1 MNRVLATVSLFIA
14 IVFTSAPVA
23 AQTCT
28 VSTAGSINFM
38 TYNPAS
44 GAPTLASASVTLT
57 CTYTGSSG
65 AQKVNWDMQLMNG
78 TSGNCNARAMPGPSS
93 SLSYNIY
100 QNNVAGGVWGN
111 PGCGTYPVGQ
121 MNLSPGAGNNTRSVT
136 NILYGQIPT
145 GQFVNAGTYTE
156 NLVLT
161 VNF

>member
-1 MNRVLATVSLFIA
+1 MSRLADGSLLFALIIGA
-14 IVFTSAPVA
+14 APAA
-23 AQTCT
+23 AQNCT
-28 VSTAGSINFM
+28 VSATGGINFL

-57 CTYTGSSG
+57 CTHSGGTG
-65 AQKVNWDMQLMNG
+65 AQKVNWDMQLTNG
-78 TSGNCNARAMPGPSS
+78 SSGNCNARAMPGPSA
-93 SLSYNIY
+93 SLNYNIY

-111 PGCGTYPVGQ
+111 LGCGTYPAGQ
-121 MNLSPGAGNNTRSVT
+121 MNLTPGGGGNTRTVT

>member
-1 MNRVLATVSLFIA
+1 MLETRSLLSA
-14 IVFTSAPVA
+14 IVCAATPVA

-28 VSTAGSINFM
+28 VSAAGNINFM

-57 CTYTGSSG
+57 CTYSGGSG
-65 AQKVNWDMQLMNG
+65 AQKVNWDMQLTNG
-78 TSGNCNARAMPGPSS
+78 SSGDCNARAMPGSS
-93 SLSYNIY
+93 DALSYNIY

-111 PGCGTYPVGQ
+111 SGCGTNPTGQ
-121 MNLSPGAGNNTRSVT
+121 MNLTPGGGGNTKSVT
-136 NILYGQIPT
+136 NNLYGQIPV
-145 GQFVNAGTYTE
+145 GQFVGAGTYTE

>member
-1 MNRVLATVSLFIA
+1 MTRVLDAVSLLVA
-14 IVFTSAPVA
+14 IFFVATPVA

-28 VSTAGSINFM
+28 VSAAGNINFM

-65 AQKVNWDMQLMNG
+65 AQKVNWDMQLTNG
-78 TSGNCNARAMPGPSS
+78 GSGDCNARAMPGPSD
-93 SLSYNIY
+93 SLSYNVY

-111 PGCGTYPVGQ
+111 SGCGTYPLGQ
-121 MNLSPGAGNNTRSVT
+121 INLSPGAGNNTRSVT
-136 NILYGQIPT
+136 NTLYGQIPT
-145 GQFVNAGTYTE
+145 GQFVGAGTYTE